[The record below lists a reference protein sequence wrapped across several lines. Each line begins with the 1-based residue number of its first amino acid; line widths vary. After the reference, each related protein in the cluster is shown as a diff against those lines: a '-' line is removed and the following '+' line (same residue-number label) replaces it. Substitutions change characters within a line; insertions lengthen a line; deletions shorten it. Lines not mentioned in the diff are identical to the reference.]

1 MINNNNSGNGSGNN
15 TQNTNVNPQP
25 NAQPQQQ
32 GNVIRPQQV
41 NATNNQS
48 QPIQAQT
55 QANSPPAQPAQKAA
69 TSQKA
74 KNNEENMS
82 SYEKRFRT
90 FVKNRFGGMIGE
102 ILLGTEFG
110 KYGVRDFS
118 LLDQKQ
124 QIDIME
130 KVITDV
136 FNQHNMQQALD
147 QTKLDL
153 KLQLAIDKM
162 IELMKPIYTS
172 VEVEYINVTHNNTEL
187 MNRYNSET
195 EKAICTMGDIS
206 GQVNGKLYLFTSD
219 RETMMLVT
227 DYAKKKNIEFN
238 PLDEKQK
245 NDTMF
250 AFLNFIRDSFI
261 TSLKDII
268 PVNITNNW
276 SETRSSGIEL
286 VDEIKKSIDEQ
297 TKEKGSRVDV
307 VSAEFTITLERQE
320 FPVKLFICV

>member
-1 MINNNNSGNGSGNN
+1 MVNDNNSGSGSGNN
-15 TQNTNVNPQP
+15 AQNANANPQQAEAVNNP
-25 NAQPQQQ
+25 VKQP
-32 GNVIRPQQV
+32 V
-41 NATNNQS
+41 A
-48 QPIQAQT
+48 T
-55 QANSPPAQPAQKAA
+55 QAKPQSNPQTTQPVQKA
-69 TSQKA
+69 TPQKQS
-74 KNNEENMS
+74 NNKEDNMS

-102 ILLGTEFG
+102 ILLGTEFN
-110 KYGVRDFS
+110 KYGVKDFS
-118 LLDQKQ
+118 LLETKQ
-124 QIDIME
+124 QIEVME

-136 FNQHNMQQALD
+136 FNQHNMQQALN

-162 IELMKPIYTS
+162 IELMKPVYTS
-172 VEVEYINVTHNNTEL
+172 VEVEYINVIHNNTEL
-187 MNRYNSET
+187 LKRYNSET

-250 AFLNFIRDSFI
+250 GFFNFIRDSFI
-261 TSLKDII
+261 TSLKDIL

-276 SETRSSGIEL
+276 SETKSSSIEL
-286 VDEIKKSIDEQ
+286 VDEIKKNIDEQ
-297 TKEKGSRVDV
+297 EKAKGSRVDV
-307 VSAEFTITLERQE
+307 ITAEFTITIERQDL
-320 FPVKLFICV
+320 PVKLFLCI